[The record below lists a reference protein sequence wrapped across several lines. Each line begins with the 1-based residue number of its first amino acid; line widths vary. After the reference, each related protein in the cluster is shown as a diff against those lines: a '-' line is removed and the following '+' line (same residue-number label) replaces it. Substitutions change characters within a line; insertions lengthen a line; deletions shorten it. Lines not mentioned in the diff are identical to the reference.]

1 MGTATAGR
9 FATWWA
15 NTSRGLPQPFWYLLA
30 GTFVNRM
37 GQMVT
42 PFLALYLSG
51 PRDFS
56 PSVVGVVLAC
66 LGAGAFAS
74 QPLGGYRASGPCV
87 RAGLLGHQPGRG
99 RRRCDR
105 WAAGRALVLAPVR
118 PRRGD
123 VPCLRGAD
131 RSEGARD
138 SATPQP
144 VTRGRLYASAWRSA
158 AARPQREHLPRR
170 NRVHAEP

>member
-1 MGTATAGR
+1 MRTAKAGR
-9 FATWWA
+9 LATWWA
-15 NTSRGLPQPFWYLLA
+15 DTSRGLPQPFWYLLA

-74 QPLGGYRASGPCV
+74 QPVGGYLADRV
-87 RAGLLGHQPGRG
+87 G
-99 RRRCDR
+99 RRATLVIGMVATAISFMLL
-105 WAAGRALVLAPVR
+105 AAGGGPVLIPVPPAPF
-118 PRRGD
+118 PLAGD
-123 VPCLRGAD
+123 
-131 RSEGARD
+131 
-138 SATPQP
+138 
-144 VTRGRLYASAWRSA
+144 LY
-158 AARPQREHLPRR
+158 PP
-170 NRVHAEP
+170 